1 MRTGAL
7 ALVLLAVTAVPAAA
21 QTTPTTTVGAVASG
35 YDTAGR
41 RDPFV
46 TLVAPR
52 RPIMAPNRSVAPPM
66 RPATGLAALSLADV
80 NVRGVLRAGDMV
92 MAILEGPN
100 KKAFNVKADDKL
112 ADATVKS
119 IDEGGVVFVVRPDGT
134 NPVEVR
140 KALRSAAEVI
150 R

>member
-1 MRTGAL
+1 MRTAAL
-7 ALVLLAVTAVPAAA
+7 AFVLSALVALPAAA
-21 QTTPTTTVGAVASG
+21 QTPTTTTTGTVASG
-35 YDTAGR
+35 YETAGR
-41 RDPFV
+41 RDPFL

-52 RPIMAPNRSVAPPM
+52 RPIRPPNPSASLPT

-80 NVRGVLRAGDMV
+80 NVRGVLKAGELV

-119 IDEGGVVFVVRPDGT
+119 IDEAGVVFVVRPDGT
-134 NPVEVR
+134 NPVEIR